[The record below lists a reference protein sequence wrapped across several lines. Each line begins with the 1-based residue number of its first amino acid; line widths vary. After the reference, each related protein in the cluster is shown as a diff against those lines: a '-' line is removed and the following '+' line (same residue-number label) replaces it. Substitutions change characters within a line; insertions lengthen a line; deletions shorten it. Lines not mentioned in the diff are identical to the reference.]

1 MAKTILVVD
10 DTESL
15 RTLVKSYLTQE
26 GFRVV
31 TAVNGRE
38 ALFIARQE
46 KPDLI
51 LLDLMMPEMGGYEFM
66 RVYSRE
72 AATPIILLTA
82 KIDENDKVLGLEL
95 GADDYVTKPFTFD
108 VLLAR
113 IRAVLRRSEP
123 STAGA
128 TESSVAY
135 SDGYLSIDLS
145 QRRILAGGN
154 PIKLTATEH
163 RLLAYFVENAGQV
176 LTFKQILENVWGGEY
191 RENTDY
197 VHVYIWH
204 LRKKLEKNPKVPQY
218 ILTEHGVGYRF
229 EKAAVQSEVAALA
242 ELSLVSQAV

>member
-72 AATPIILLTA
+72 AETPIILLTA
-82 KIDENDKVLGLEL
+82 KIEENDKVLGLEL
-95 GADDYVTKPFTFD
+95 GADDYVTKPFSMRE
-108 VLLAR
+108 LAAR
-113 IRAVLRRSEP
+113 IRAVLRRGGKTAPEAEVLRVGAVVLDRNGRYVKIADQNIDLTPSEFDLLAALMTSP
-123 STAGA
+123 GR
-128 TESSVAY
+128 AY
-135 SDGYLSIDLS
+135 SRMNLLDLLQGTAFEGYERTIDVHIRNLRS
-145 QRRILAGGN
+145 KIEPDPSN
-154 PIKLTATEH
+154 PI
-163 RLLAYFVENAGQV
+163 YVE
-176 LTFKQILENVWGGEY
+176 T
-191 RENTDY
+191 
-197 VHVYIWH
+197 VY
-204 LRKKLEKNPKVPQY
+204 
-218 ILTEHGVGYRF
+218 GVGYRF
-229 EKAAVQSEVAALA
+229 AAEK
-242 ELSLVSQAV
+242 